1 MNLFISNLKD
11 NWKSGVTVSLVSI
24 PLSVSLAIAAG
35 STPIAGIIT
44 AIWAGFF
51 ASLLGGSNFNI
62 VGPTGALSGILAV
75 YAFTHGAESLA
86 LLALVSGIFILISWF
101 LKLEKYLVFIPAN
114 TIQGFTL
121 GVAFI
126 IGMNQINSALGLTG
140 IVGHERFIDN
150 VIETSHHLNQTNLS
164 ALIVFVLFFAGIYI
178 TEKYRKG
185 IPVISH
191 LPASALFAVI
201 GIGLGFLAKSN
212 IISLNLLTL
221 GDKYTNLTAQLFQIP
236 HFTFSFDKSLFVVS
250 LTVALISIIETM
262 LSARIADSMT
272 KTKHHKRKEM
282 FGLGVANVVSGVV
295 GGIPAT
301 AALARTSLNIKSGAT
316 HKTSGIIN
324 SVCIAVISLFLL
336 PYFKYI
342 PMAVIAAILVT
353 VAVRMIE
360 KEHFARMFHIDK
372 KSFAIAMIVAFTT
385 IYIDPIVGILVGASI
400 SLFLFLENLSNG
412 QFDLIIN
419 DVNKKI
425 IGHVSGKRIDSI
437 NKNSHTIV
445 YSIKGHFT
453 YLDSQSHIARFDTDH
468 KQHKNIIL
476 RFRELY
482 FIDLDG
488 VDAFEEIVEILER
501 RGINVYVTGANN
513 LVIHMLLKSKHFLKL
528 QKDGRVFDHTS
539 DALRQLGF
547 KITGKHSY

>member
-1 MNLFISNLKD
+1 MNLFINNLKD

-35 STPIAGIIT
+35 STPVAGIIT
-44 AIWAGFF
+44 AIWAGLF
-51 ASLLGGSNFNI
+51 ASFLGGSNFNI

-86 LLALVSGIFILISWF
+86 LVALVSGIIILISWF
-101 LKLEKYLVFIPAN
+101 LKLERYLVFIPAN

-126 IGMNQINSALGLTG
+126 IGMNQFNSALGLTG
-140 IVGHERFIDN
+140 ITGHERFIDN
-150 VIETSHHLNQTNLS
+150 VIETFRHLNQTNIS
-164 ALIVFVLFFAGIYI
+164 ALIVFVLFFIGIYI
-178 TEKYRKG
+178 VEKYRKG

-212 IISLNLLTL
+212 IISLNILTL
-221 GDKYTNLTAQLFQIP
+221 GDKYTNLTAHLFQIP
-236 HFTFSFDKSLFVVS
+236 HFTFSFDKSLIIVS

-316 HKTSGIIN
+316 HKSSGVIN
-324 SVCIAVISLFLL
+324 SVCVAVISLFLL

-342 PMAVIAAILVT
+342 PMAVIAAVLVT

-360 KEHFARMFHIDK
+360 KEHFERMFHIDK
-372 KSFAIAMIVAFTT
+372 KSFAIAMIVAFIT
-385 IYIDPIVGILVGASI
+385 IYEDPIVGILVGAAI
-400 SLFLFLENLSNG
+400 SLLLFLENLSHG
-412 QFDLIIN
+412 YYEII
-419 DVNKKI
+419 VNNQRKKI
-425 IGHVSGKRIDSI
+425 VGHIFGD
-437 NKNSHTIV
+437 KNTDVTKDSHTLV
-445 YSIKGHFT
+445 YSIKGQFT
-453 YLDSQSHIARFDTDH
+453 YINSQAHVTRFDTDH
-468 KQHKNIIL
+468 KHHKNIIL
-476 RFRELY
+476 RLRELS

-488 VDAFEEIVEILER
+488 VDAFEEIVEMLER
-501 RGINVYVTGANN
+501 RDVNVYVAGANQM
-513 LVIHMLLKSKHFLKL
+513 IAQMLSHSKGFRRLKKEGK
-528 QKDGRVFDHTS
+528 VFDNTS
-539 DALRQLGF
+539 GALRELGF
-547 KITGKHSY
+547 KL